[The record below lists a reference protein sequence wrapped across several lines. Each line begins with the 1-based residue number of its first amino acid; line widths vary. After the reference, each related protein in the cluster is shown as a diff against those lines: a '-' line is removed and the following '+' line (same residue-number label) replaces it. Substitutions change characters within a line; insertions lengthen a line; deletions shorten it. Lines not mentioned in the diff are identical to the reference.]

1 MNEPPIVQE
10 QQCECGRVV
19 NWTSVSMTEIG
30 RSNLQHTGTLV
41 YDVPSIV
48 PSSAREVLIFVN
60 IRVGYTGPS
69 DLAHYIKIY
78 TEENNQQYDQ
88 YIYIKTYPQVA
99 YITNSDNMWFP
110 MTSGRQVFV
119 KLSTSHTGNLR
130 LILHAIGYR

>member
-78 TEENNQQYDQ
+78 TEENNQQYEQ
-88 YIYIKTYPQVA
+88 YIYIKTYPQA
-99 YITNSDNMWFP
+99 PIRTICGF
-110 MTSGRQVFV
+110 Q
-119 KLSTSHTGNLR
+119 
-130 LILHAIGYR
+130 